1 MWSYANDVF
10 NCLYASVE
18 LDYSLSSAPIL
29 RMPIRTKRVTYAA
42 FVTVCSH
49 SFGMGDQSWL
59 GSVMRLQHVTNSRNV
74 YEYVTSDSHRVYHVW
89 TVQARAPTTE
99 PSVWEVRKRGS
110 GIPKPSSAL
119 QRPPQ
124 TTPHDQRKRPK
135 MSDISLSG
143 EPFDYCTDDVPEV
156 PPNHTTKA
164 FVPRHPPIS
173 SLDLEI
179 AEKQLQLLQWR
190 RAMEMQEPGGNSST
204 YYASEMTESFG
215 QPSYSRDTKSR
226 RRVALKQQQAQEA
239 TFRDAR
245 GPRKHIVEVDLRG
258 HPQGQNRPLWL
269 TCLRGHAQD
278 IDFSEDNYKNIPPLC
293 YLLSRN
299 EWTTLS
305 STVGGWARCQKRLS
319 TPFWR
324 ASWRWRDI
332 SWRKECRKG
341 RTNLRTFGTTIGW
354 SSQNSSWR
362 RKNSM
367 NLRSCGIVE
376 LRWEGLRQPGAM
388 KNMSAQIW

>member
-1 MWSYANDVF
+1 MY
-10 NCLYASVE
+10 E
-18 LDYSLSSAPIL
+18 LCRPELPQQSHLCGKCTSEVLEFPNPAQLCNVL
-29 RMPIRTKRVTYAA
+29 RKQP
-42 FVTVCSH
+42 
-49 SFGMGDQSWL
+49 
-59 GSVMRLQHVTNSRNV
+59 
-74 YEYVTSDSHRVYHVW
+74 
-89 TVQARAPTTE
+89 
-99 PSVWEVRKRGS
+99 RG
-110 GIPKPSSAL
+110 
-119 QRPPQ
+119 
-124 TTPHDQRKRPK
+124 HDQRKRPK

-204 YYASEMTESFG
+204 YSASEMTESFG
-215 QPSYSRDTKSR
+215 HPSYSRDTKSR

-278 IDFSEDNYKNIPPLC
+278 IDFSEDNYKNIPPSM
-293 YLLSRN
+293 LLAVKERVDN
-299 EWTTLS
+299 TFEYR
-305 STVGGWARCQKRLS
+305 GGLGKVSEEAFHAILKGQLKVKRYQLKK
-319 TPFWR
+319 R
-324 ASWRWRDI
+324 
-332 SWRKECRKG
+332 
-341 RTNLRTFGTTIGW
+341 
-354 SSQNSSWR
+354 
-362 RKNSM
+362 M
-367 NLRSCGIVE
+367 
-376 LRWEGLRQPGAM
+376 
-388 KNMSAQIW
+388 